1 MKRSVL
7 YIIASVFLAAALC
20 VGILTASF
28 MPRARASLFVKFNG
42 DKLEQAIKSDG
53 GIPVRIGYTSYNIWA
68 GGGMTEFILF
78 SFGSSYYGCYY
89 SGGGAPYVFQNAG
102 AELIKTGENR
112 WEWSAD
118 GNRGETSRIRGNWY
132 YFEAKF

>member
-7 YIIASVFLAAALC
+7 YIAAMIIATSLC
-20 VGILTASF
+20 IVVLTVSF
-28 MPRARASLFVKFNG
+28 MPRARVSLFVMFNG
-42 DKLEQAIKSDG
+42 ETLEQAIKSDE
-53 GIPVRIGYTSYNIWA
+53 GIPANIGYTAFNIWA
-68 GGGMTEFILF
+68 NGDMTEFILF
-78 SFGSSYYGCYY
+78 SYGSSYYGCYY
-89 SGGGAPYVFQNAG
+89 SRSGAPYAFQNAV

-118 GNRGETSRIRGNWY
+118 GNCGETLRIRGNWY

>member
-7 YIIASVFLAAALC
+7 YIAAVFLAAALC
-20 VGILTASF
+20 IVVLTVSF
-28 MPRARASLFVKFNG
+28 MPRARVSLFVLFNG

-53 GIPVRIGYTSYNIWA
+53 GIPANIGYTTFNIWA
-68 GGGMTEFILF
+68 NGDMTEFILF
-78 SFGSSYYGCYY
+78 SYGSGYYGCYY
-89 SGGGAPYVFQNAG
+89 SRSGAPYAFQNAG